1 MVCRFFEADF
11 FRERLFD
18 CAARDLGID
27 PVQFRRVNL
36 VEESQMPYRLATLDF
51 PEETD
56 ELDSGNYRATL
67 DQCMREFGWQ
77 EKIGLQG
84 RLIDGKYNGL
94 AVGCFID
101 GGAGG
106 LKEHARIELEN
117 DGQVTVY
124 VGSASVGQ
132 GLVTILT
139 QIAAD
144 ALQLPVERIRI
155 LHGSTTYLKE
165 GVGSGYSRSTV
176 MGGSVVL
183 LAVEELKRRM
193 RDAAAKKLGCS
204 PDEIK
209 FERDLVMTAGEKK
222 LGWEQLGSLGLAAE
236 VEFVNHHHTFAY
248 GAAAAHVAVD
258 PRTGKVDLIDYFTLE
273 DLGRVIN
280 PLTARGQAVGAA
292 VQGLGGV
299 FLENL
304 YYDADGQLLSGTL
317 ADYMMP
323 TATDF
328 PSVRAEAI
336 GLCPSP
342 HNPLG
347 AKGGGEGGVI
357 PVGGVIVNAIAAALV
372 TMKIDPKELPLTP
385 EALWSL
391 IQSADGRSSV

>member
-1 MVCRFFEADF
+1 MLIALALYDF
-11 FRERLFD
+11 CIIVLLV
-18 CAARDLGID
+18 ALGKCIG
-27 PVQFRRVNL
+27 L
-36 VEESQMPYRLATLDF
+36 ALRLA
-51 PEETD
+51 
-56 ELDSGNYRATL
+56 
-67 DQCMREFGWQ
+67 
-77 EKIGLQG
+77 
-84 RLIDGKYNGL
+84 
-94 AVGCFID
+94 
-101 GGAGG
+101 
-106 LKEHARIELEN
+106 
-117 DGQVTVY
+117 
-124 VGSASVGQ
+124 
-132 GLVTILT
+132 
-139 QIAAD
+139 
-144 ALQLPVERIRI
+144 
-155 LHGSTTYLKE
+155 
-165 GVGSGYSRSTV
+165 
-176 MGGSVVL
+176 
-183 LAVEELKRRM
+183 
-193 RDAAAKKLGCS
+193 
-204 PDEIK
+204 
-209 FERDLVMTAGEKK
+209 
-222 LGWEQLGSLGLAAE
+222 LGLAAE

-342 HNPLG
+342 HTPLG